1 MFSAAALFDR
11 RWGGTKTREA
21 VRASVAS
28 TSAAGLNQR
37 ILAAMKW
44 PPLVC
49 LRRSSSDPCATPRHA
64 LATPPCNARIL
75 TNRPDRV
82 CNPMEEEDPSGG
94 FHFRWHG
101 SHSLLAT
108 IAGRSQSCRLILE
121 SSSAV
126 AEHSAAITKYKRLS
140 RSTRSPDERPR
151 QQRAS
156 GARWLLPHFFLRKA
170 GEVPRETNKG
180 KTKKTEKKKM
190 KKKKKSWSSW
200 LPDPT
205 RRWPVQG
212 W

>member
-1 MFSAAALFDR
+1 MGRCDQSYVCFLISPRHRQPEDA
-11 RWGGTKTREA
+11 GTKTREA

-75 TNRPDRV
+75 TNR
-82 CNPMEEEDPSGG
+82 
-94 FHFRWHG
+94 
-101 SHSLLAT
+101 
-108 IAGRSQSCRLILE
+108 SCRLILE

>member
-1 MFSAAALFDR
+1 M
-11 RWGGTKTREA
+11 E
-21 VRASVAS
+21 
-28 TSAAGLNQR
+28 
-37 ILAAMKW
+37 
-44 PPLVC
+44 
-49 LRRSSSDPCATPRHA
+49 
-64 LATPPCNARIL
+64 
-75 TNRPDRV
+75 
-82 CNPMEEEDPSGG
+82 EEEDPSGG

-190 KKKKKSWSSW
+190 MMKKKSWSSW